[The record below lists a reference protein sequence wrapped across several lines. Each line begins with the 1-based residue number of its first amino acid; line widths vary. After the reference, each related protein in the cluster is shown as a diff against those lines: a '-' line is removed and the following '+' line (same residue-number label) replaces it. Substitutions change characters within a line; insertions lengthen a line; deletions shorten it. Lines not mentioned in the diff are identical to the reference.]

1 MARDEVKKHQ
11 PATPLTTIMENL
23 ETKVLEMLALRDANS
38 LGFACGILGLVVPDQ
53 KKGILKLLL
62 KYILRHFN
70 SEDVEGSDD
79 GGSSWY
85 TKLHDHLD

>member
-11 PATPLTTIMENL
+11 PATPVTTNMENL

-38 LGFACGILGLVVPDQ
+38 LCCACGILGLVVPDQ

-70 SEDVEGSDD
+70 SEDVEGSND

-85 TKLHDHLD
+85 TKLHDHFE

>member
-1 MARDEVKKHQ
+1 
-11 PATPLTTIMENL
+11 MENL

-38 LGFACGILGLVVPDQ
+38 LCCARGILGLVVPDQ

-70 SEDVEGSDD
+70 SEDVEGSND

-85 TKLHDHLD
+85 TKLHDHFE

>member
-1 MARDEVKKHQ
+1 
-11 PATPLTTIMENL
+11 MENL

-38 LGFACGILGLVVPDQ
+38 LCYACGILGLVVPDQ

-85 TKLHDHLD
+85 TKLHDHFEWIHQKGKCKTIGKK

>member
-38 LGFACGILGLVVPDQ
+38 LGCACGILGLVVPDQ
-53 KKGILKLLL
+53 KSKERYPQTSFKVYF
-62 KYILRHFN
+62 KAFQF
-70 SEDVEGSDD
+70 
-79 GGSSWY
+79 
-85 TKLHDHLD
+85 